1 MAFDRWTMC
10 PAIRERVESF
20 GDTPAYARCYGWV
33 LTFVLFVRM
42 DLIAALVST
51 SRLDGLWRSFSRMSR
66 DLGLPPPRADKDRD

>member
-1 MAFDRWTMC
+1 MC

-42 DLIAALVST
+42 DLIASAGIDVSIGRAVAVVQPNE
-51 SRLDGLWRSFSRMSR
+51 SRFRLATAAG
-66 DLGLPPPRADKDRD
+66 